1 MLPQEVDNTFLST
14 FALGCVSVNQLDD
27 KLDVIIGIVFK
38 FLIEPQTGNNRK
50 DPISSF
56 YPQQILIKC
65 VKV

>member
-14 FALGCVSVNQLDD
+14 FALGCVSVNQLDA

-38 FLIEPQTGNNRK
+38 FLIGPQTGNNRK
-50 DPISSF
+50 DPISFF
-56 YPQQILIKC
+56 YPQQILMKC